1 MHNTTTCK
9 LHNCT
14 GIYEGSCHRN
24 CREVLNTKQEPIYVV
39 RHHESHIMSEKKIFF
54 FLADLN
60 SPDSKL

>member
-1 MHNTTTCK
+1 MVHKFCFCK
-9 LHNCT
+9 NVGNI
-14 GIYEGSCHRN
+14 GI
-24 CREVLNTKQEPIYVV
+24 QETVYVV